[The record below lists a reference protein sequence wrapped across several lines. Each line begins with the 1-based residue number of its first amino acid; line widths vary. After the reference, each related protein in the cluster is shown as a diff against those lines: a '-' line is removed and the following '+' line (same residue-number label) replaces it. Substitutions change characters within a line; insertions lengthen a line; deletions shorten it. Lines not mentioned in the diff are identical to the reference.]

1 MTSGAAPGA
10 TEGMNEGTIL
20 VSGNA
25 DRDRM
30 RRGMLVVKRDA
41 GDHLGSRMKGGTIMV
56 LGPTGRLVG
65 LGMRRGT
72 IVLG

>member
-1 MTSGAAPGA
+1 
-10 TEGMNEGTIL
+10 
-20 VSGNA
+20 
-25 DRDRM
+25 M

-72 IVLG
+72 IVLGQRPVEVARPQYQATAAMKPDEHEN

>member
-1 MTSGAAPGA
+1 MRSGAAPAA

-41 GDHLGSRMKGGTIMV
+41 GDHLGSRMV
-56 LGPTGRLVG
+56 LDPTGRFVG